1 MPKVQIAGSIVKV
14 VTYSVELGKKRAIHW
29 VAREKNGRSDIA
41 DQLGG

>member
-1 MPKVQIAGSIVKV
+1 MPKVQVTGSIVEV

-29 VAREKNGRSDIA
+29 VAIEKNRRSDIA